1 LDYTTL
7 NTQKPKELSM
17 KVSDII
23 RAVLDLV
30 DSQEPQV
37 VASVQVAPANT
48 SADDSELLRMRQI
61 AGLIGSGEVEYTNSP
76 EEKYAGIDA
85 VTASG
90 DDVHRAKNPAD
101 IRGNSISVY
110 PGIQ

>member
-1 LDYTTL
+1 
-7 NTQKPKELSM
+7 M

-30 DSQEPQV
+30 DSREPQA
-37 VASVQVAPANT
+37 VASVQALPAGT

-76 EEKYAGIDA
+76 EEKYASIDA
-85 VTASG
+85 VVASG
-90 DDVHRAKNPAD
+90 DDVHKSKHPAD
-101 IRGNSISVY
+101 IRGNSISMY

>member
-1 LDYTTL
+1 LY
-7 NTQKPKELSM
+7 NTKYKKPKELSM

-37 VASVQVAPANT
+37 VASVQVEPVDTA
-48 SADDSELLRMRQI
+48 ADDGELLRMRQI

-76 EEKYAGIDA
+76 EEKYATVDA

-90 DDVHRAKNPAD
+90 NDVHRSKHPAD
-101 IRGNSISVY
+101 LRGNSISIY